1 MRAHLIFKNARYGN
15 GVSRNI
21 LYNDAA
27 YDSRGLYF
35 CNISKSSR
43 GRVLTPED
51 TVILFSI
58 VAGLLIAGGMWYGDR
73 QSSKRNK

>member
-1 MRAHLIFKNARYGN
+1 MLALARR
-15 GVSRNI
+15 RNM
-21 LYNDAA
+21 
-27 YDSRGLYF
+27 
-35 CNISKSSR
+35 
-43 GRVLTPED
+43 TPED

>member
-1 MRAHLIFKNARYGN
+1 M
-15 GVSRNI
+15 
-21 LYNDAA
+21 
-27 YDSRGLYF
+27 
-35 CNISKSSR
+35 
-43 GRVLTPED
+43 TPED